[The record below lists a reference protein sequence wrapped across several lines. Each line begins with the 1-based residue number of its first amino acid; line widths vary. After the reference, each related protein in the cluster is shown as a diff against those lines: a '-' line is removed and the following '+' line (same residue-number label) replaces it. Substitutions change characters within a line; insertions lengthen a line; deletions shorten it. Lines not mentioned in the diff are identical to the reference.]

1 MSKFLK
7 VVVNIILICSILVAG
22 GLLIP
27 PFAGVTTV
35 IVDDVSMDT
44 NLARG
49 SVTYALKRD
58 AGTIKEG
65 DKVLVQ
71 EEQSQYL
78 YEVGAA
84 DGENLTLEDKLSTD
98 GSTLEKPVS
107 GSLNRVVLTVPYI
120 GYVSTALRTTE
131 GLIIVGLAVV
141 FVVILFILAEI
152 WKKDEDE
159 DEEEDDEEDEDGEEP
174 PLSKRQQ
181 KKADKL
187 AKKQAKADEKA
198 AKKSAKKSKKNKNE
212 LMEEP
217 SEEKPQSEPA
227 HAKVEEDL
235 TADQQTQEKEP
246 DLFEET
252 RNTLA
257 ADIAGMMGEEAG
269 ADVPK
274 TEEAAAASVPDT
286 ADDLES
292 AIVQAV
298 SAQEEAETVNE
309 PEAEKKLA
317 IPVYTKEELL
327 ERAKAA
333 GEEPDI
339 VEDEV
344 SGVTILDYSDIL

>member
-1 MSKFLK
+1 
-7 VVVNIILICSILVAG
+7 
-22 GLLIP
+22 
-27 PFAGVTTV
+27 
-35 IVDDVSMDT
+35 
-44 NLARG
+44 
-49 SVTYALKRD
+49 
-58 AGTIKEG
+58 
-65 DKVLVQ
+65 
-71 EEQSQYL
+71 
-78 YEVGAA
+78 
-84 DGENLTLEDKLSTD
+84 
-98 GSTLEKPVS
+98 
-107 GSLNRVVLTVPYI
+107 
-120 GYVSTALRTTE
+120 
-131 GLIIVGLAVV
+131 
-141 FVVILFILAEI
+141 
-152 WKKDEDE
+152 
-159 DEEEDDEEDEDGEEP
+159 
-174 PLSKRQQ
+174 
-181 KKADKL
+181 
-187 AKKQAKADEKA
+187 
-198 AKKSAKKSKKNKNE
+198 
-212 LMEEP
+212 MEEP